1 MNNEYNPPILPEFKY
16 YSGEA
21 KSDSPFSKDD
31 VRGRYWWGERM
42 FADVHDNE
50 RLFTEY
56 MPDVRKWK
64 EWLKKHR
71 PNQSAHLLKTNTD
84 RQLCIALYIVF
95 LYEKWCPG
103 DSDEFIYD
111 Y

>member
-1 MNNEYNPPILPEFKY
+1 
-16 YSGEA
+16 
-21 KSDSPFSKDD
+21 
-31 VRGRYWWGERM
+31 
-42 FADVHDNE
+42 
-50 RLFTEY
+50 